1 MCQTKANGGK
11 RCAGADRR
19 ARRKKKKEAVYQQHV
34 QDMEKTGIP
43 TLGLIA
49 PQEFFDEAVVNGEI
63 TATKSREFPEITVYN
78 YTNDSHYAQNWN
90 EVTNVARGLIVN
102 TETGEI
108 LGRPF
113 TKFFNNDDPNPHND
127 FPRTGRIEV
136 MDKKDGSM
144 GVLYPKPDG
153 TMGVATRGS
162 TNSEQAQH
170 ATRVYNERYAGTWEP
185 NPNHTYLYEIIYP
198 QNQIV
203 LDYGDT
209 DDIVMLG
216 AIDKKTGASIEWDE
230 IEKTGWNGP
239 VVEKYEYA
247 SFTDVIKDA
256 KAGGDNREGFVVH
269 FRDHDKRVKL
279 KFEEYLKLHKTMFA
293 LSPLRVWE
301 SLEKGED
308 VSKWA
313 SQVPDEF
320 YADID
325 RTANELKTKY
335 ETHEKEARRIHAEI
349 TSSMP
354 KGYDR
359 KDLAMKVKD
368 YTSKS
373 KNPMFSPGDIMG
385 VVTSL
390 ENKNQDVQFPK
401 MFWKKIRP
409 DGRSRF

>member
-1 MCQTKANGGK
+1 MCQSKANGGK
-11 RCAGADRR
+11 RCSAADRR
-19 ARRKKKKEAVYQQHV
+19 TRRKKKKEAVFQAHQKE
-34 QDMEKTGIP
+34 MEKTGVP
-43 TLGLIA
+43 TFGLIA
-49 PQEFFDEAVVNGEI
+49 PKEFFDEAVANGEI
-63 TATKSREFPEITVYN
+63 TAVKDREFPEITVYN

-90 EVTNVARGLIVN
+90 EITNVSRGLIVN

-144 GVLYPKPDG
+144 GVLYPRPDG

-162 TNSEQAQH
+162 TNSEQAKH
-170 ATRVYNERYAGTWEP
+170 ASRVYNERYAGQWNP
-185 NPNHTYLYEIIYP
+185 NPDHTYMYEIIYP
-198 QNQIV
+198 GNQIV

-230 IEKTGWNGP
+230 INKSGWPGP

-247 SFTDVIKDA
+247 SFSDVVKDA
-256 KAGGDNREGFVVH
+256 KVGGDNREGFVVH

-293 LSPLRVWE
+293 LTPLRVWE

-308 VSKWA
+308 VKKWA
-313 SQVPDEF
+313 ADVPDEF
-320 YADID
+320 YSDID
-325 RTANELKTKY
+325 KTAKELRGKY
-335 ETHEKEARRIHAEI
+335 DDHSKEAYKLHKEI
-349 TSSMP
+349 TDSLP
-354 KGYDR
+354 AGYSR
-359 KDLAMKVKD
+359 KDLAMKIKG
-368 YTSKS
+368 YGK
-373 KNPMFSPGDIMG
+373 KHPMFSPGDMMS
-385 VVTSL
+385 VVSSIEQGT
-390 ENKNQDVQFPK
+390 QDVTFNK

-409 DGRSRF
+409 DGRDRF

>member
-1 MCQTKANGGK
+1 MCQSKANGGK

-19 ARRKKKKEAVYQQHV
+19 AKRKKKKETVYRQHLES
-34 QDMEKTGIP
+34 MEKTGVP

-49 PQEFFDEAVVNGEI
+49 PKEFFDEAIANGEI
-63 TATKSREFPEITVYN
+63 TAVKDRQFPEIVVYN

-90 EVTNVARGLIVN
+90 DITNSARGLIVN

-113 TKFFNNDDPNPHND
+113 TKFFNNDDPNPHNR

-144 GVLYPKPDG
+144 GVLYPRPDG
-153 TMGVATRGS
+153 TMGVSTRGS
-162 TNSEQAQH
+162 TNSEQARH
-170 ATRVYNERYAGTWEP
+170 ATKVYNERYAGTWNP
-185 NPNHTYLYEIIYP
+185 NPDHTYMYEVIYP

-203 LDYGDT
+203 LDYGDM

-216 AIDKKTGASIEWDE
+216 AIDKKTGASVEWDE
-230 IEKTGWNGP
+230 IEKTGWKGP

-247 SFTDVIKDA
+247 SFTDVINDA
-256 KAGGDNREGFVVH
+256 KIGGDNREGFVVH

-308 VSKWA
+308 VKKWA
-313 SQVPDEF
+313 SSVPDEF

-325 RTANELKTKY
+325 KTATELRGKY
-335 ETHEKEARRIHAEI
+335 DAHKSEAYNLHKEI
-349 TSSMP
+349 TGSLP
-354 KGYDR
+354 AGYSR
-359 KDLAMKVKD
+359 KDLAMKIKD
-368 YTSKS
+368 YGK
-373 KNPMFSPGDIMG
+373 KHPMFSQGDIMS
-385 VVTSL
+385 VVSAI
-390 ENKNQDVQFPK
+390 ENKNEHITFQK

-409 DGRSRF
+409 DGRERF